1 MTSLPEIRESEAP
14 PAVAAIYAEIRIT
27 SGLPLV
33 NLIWRHFA
41 ALSGV
46 LPSVWSAVRPL
57 VASAAM
63 DAARGRLATAIPL
76 PVGGAANWLSAGCG
90 EANLTRIRA
99 ILGAY
104 TRWNLTNLLA
114 LTALRMRLTEPE
126 APAALPLPPGPVPEP
141 PPALDALPRLADLP
155 PPIAADVRT
164 LAAQHGVPEGV
175 IPSLYLHLAHWPGVL
190 RALPDWL
197 GPLFAPGILEGARD
211 AARRLAEQEFAS
223 LLPDQPVLP
232 DNTQFAVRSA
242 LDEFTGRVIPDLLP
256 VCLALGRLCPV
267 R

>member
-41 ALSGV
+41 ALPGV
-46 LPSVWSAVRPL
+46 LPPVWSAVQPL
-57 VASAAM
+57 VASEAM
-63 DAARGRLATAIPL
+63 DAARRRLATAIPL
-76 PVGGAANWLSAGCG
+76 PISGAANWASADCG
-90 EANLTRIRA
+90 EADLTRISA

-104 TRWNLTNLLA
+104 TRGNLTNLLA
-114 LTALRMRLTEPE
+114 LTALRMRLTRPE
-126 APAALPLPPGPVPEP
+126 APAALPLPPGPAPEP
-141 PPALDALPRLADLP
+141 PPALDALPRFADLP
-155 PPIAADVRT
+155 PPVAADVRA
-164 LAAQHGVPEGV
+164 LAARHGVPEGV

-190 RALPDWL
+190 HTLPDWL
-197 GPLFAPGILEGARD
+197 GPLFKPGVLEGARD
-211 AARRLAEQEFAS
+211 AVRRLAEQEAAA
-223 LLPDQPVLP
+223 LLPEEPVLP
-232 DNTQFAVRSA
+232 ASMQFAAQSA

-256 VCLALGRLCPV
+256 VCLALSRLCPV